1 MKPQEALD
9 FFGTKAEIAKLC
21 NITDTAVG
29 HWFKQGWIHYDK
41 QCVLAVESQRIPRK
55 DRAGRVPLIASWDDV
70 PEDKRRVA
78 A

>member
-1 MKPQEALD
+1 MKPQEALA
-9 FFGTKAEIAKLC
+9 FFGMRTKIAEIC
-21 NITDTAVG
+21 NITPTAVG

-41 QCVLAVESQRIPRK
+41 QCVLEVESLKIPRK
-55 DRAGRVPLIASWDDV
+55 DRAGRVPLVASWDDV